1 MNINA
6 IAAALPRDS
15 RRALLLVV
23 LMLLSSAAPVLTIPG
38 VSAHESAFDTI
49 WPQEGSN
56 DTGWVQLDAVGA
68 DPTTGGQASASWT
81 LEFAPGADLSN
92 VSFQIR
98 VDGSNGLMIE
108 EPMLV
113 ASDIGVNLLDWRGL
127 GMLGSQDSFAGPNPY
142 IGRMNPNSDSGA
154 TWTLPSDAEI
164 TELIIEA
171 LAPVDPVVALAP
183 LELNVVTHAI
193 HPDDGRMYLA
203 IDDVILTLDYSNDPV
218 VIDILEFDSDIKD
231 LVMDATNGLL
241 HVLTADSLF
250 HAFSLDDT
258 SEQTGLPFPSTN
270 MPPLDKFLIASDG
283 KVYAANQDGV
293 AQWDGLSWNF
303 PMTKTTSGEALDM
316 SEVNNILYIS
326 FDDEGVVRWDLN
338 SGSAL
343 STWSTANSLH
353 SDEITEIMVSGN
365 QLLLASP
372 DNGLA
377 RYDWSSG
384 FWLSTW
390 NDGNWL
396 TSNTINGLARSG
408 SDLFILSGDTLHI
421 YDTSSGVFSSSEVIS
436 NFGLTGDGR
445 DLIVWPA
452 TGVRAPASELL
463 LLGNGLIRRIDPRVG
478 APSDGLPLDR

>member
-6 IAAALPRDS
+6 NAAALPRDS

-23 LMLLSSAAPVLTIPG
+23 LMLLSSAAPILTIPG

-68 DPTTGGQASASWT
+68 DSATGGQASASWT

-183 LELNVVTHAI
+183 IELDVVTPVSYTH
-193 HPDDGRMYLA
+193 
-203 IDDVILTLDYSNDPV
+203 LTLP
-218 VIDILEFDSDIKD
+218 
-231 LVMDATNGLL
+231 
-241 HVLTADSLF
+241 
-250 HAFSLDDT
+250 
-258 SEQTGLPFPSTN
+258 
-270 MPPLDKFLIASDG
+270 
-283 KVYAANQDGV
+283 
-293 AQWDGLSWNF
+293 
-303 PMTKTTSGEALDM
+303 TKA
-316 SEVNNILYIS
+316 
-326 FDDEGVVRWDLN
+326 
-338 SGSAL
+338 
-343 STWSTANSLH
+343 
-353 SDEITEIMVSGN
+353 
-365 QLLLASP
+365 
-372 DNGLA
+372 
-377 RYDWSSG
+377 
-384 FWLSTW
+384 
-390 NDGNWL
+390 
-396 TSNTINGLARSG
+396 
-408 SDLFILSGDTLHI
+408 
-421 YDTSSGVFSSSEVIS
+421 
-436 NFGLTGDGR
+436 
-445 DLIVWPA
+445 
-452 TGVRAPASELL
+452 
-463 LLGNGLIRRIDPRVG
+463 
-478 APSDGLPLDR
+478 